1 MKIKNKLIFDY
12 LKLKNTIKVTFF
24 LSLFYFFTLFLRNK
38 VNLEIFILLTILFS
52 INFLL
57 FYIYFSFKKELNY
70 FPIYP
75 LIIFYYFATCSAYF
89 YLNYKLEPIFLLNM
103 TDTEWNERYIYPEI
117 KQIIF
122 VLSLGL
128 AFFSFGYFFLNYFV
142 IKKKINNLKL
152 EWNDK
157 TEYTLVLVFL
167 LFIIF
172 YYIDFDKKFINL
184 SIISQLKFPIMFFLL
199 AYFQIK
205 YLTSKNIFFYVILIL
220 LLSFLFVLEVSS
232 GFTVTAY
239 LLITIVI
246 AIKFF
251 ITKKINLLIIFLI
264 IASALLTNTFKY
276 EIRDKTWDYIGQN
289 QLKKDNQNNQLLKN
303 LNETK
308 EIYLN
313 SNPKNIFDKNNLMGQ
328 EYRLFH
334 SNISLQIT
342 LARTPS
348 QIEYY
353 EGKSYAGILYKFI
366 PSFLIKN
373 KPIEEWGNFW
383 GHRYS
388 VLNPND
394 YQTSWNYPV
403 LNEFYANFSIKGVVL
418 GMFFLGFIIKV
429 LLIFFSFNFK
439 QPVLLSMSSAIMLN
453 FFFLEN
459 NLSLI
464 IGSVINQ
471 ILFFSIIIFLMC
483 LHNFL
488 LKQISNLK

>member
-1 MKIKNKLIFDY
+1 M
-12 LKLKNTIKVTFF
+12 
-24 LSLFYFFTLFLRNK
+24 
-38 VNLEIFILLTILFS
+38 EI
-52 INFLL
+52 
-57 FYIYFSFKKELNY
+57 
-70 FPIYP
+70 
-75 LIIFYYFATCSAYF
+75 
-89 YLNYKLEPIFLLNM
+89 
-103 TDTEWNERYIYPEI
+103 
-117 KQIIF
+117 
-122 VLSLGL
+122 
-128 AFFSFGYFFLNYFV
+128 
-142 IKKKINNLKL
+142 
-152 EWNDK
+152 
-157 TEYTLVLVFL
+157 
-167 LFIIF
+167 
-172 YYIDFDKKFINL
+172 
-184 SIISQLKFPIMFFLL
+184 
-199 AYFQIK
+199 
-205 YLTSKNIFFYVILIL
+205 
-220 LLSFLFVLEVSS
+220 SS
-232 GFTVTAY
+232 GFTITAY
-239 LLITIVI
+239 LLITTVI
-246 AIKFF
+246 TIKFF

-264 IASALLTNTFKY
+264 IASALLTNTLKY
-276 EIRDKTWDYIGQN
+276 EIRNKTWDYIGQN
-289 QLKKDNQNNQLLKN
+289 QLKKGNQNNQILKN

-313 SNPKNIFDKNNLMGQ
+313 NDSKNIFDKNNLLGQ
-328 EYRLFH
+328 ESRLFH

-348 QIEYY
+348 EIEYY
-353 EGKSYAGILYKFI
+353 EGKSYAAIPYKII

-388 VLNPND
+388 VLNQND

-403 LNEFYANFSIKGVVL
+403 LNEFYANFSIKGVVI

>member
-52 INFLL
+52 INFSL

-75 LIIFYYFATCSAYF
+75 LIIFYYFATCTAYF
-89 YLNYKLEPIFLLNM
+89 YLNYKLEPIFLLNSIE
-103 TDTEWNERYIYPEI
+103 TEWNERYIYPEI

-128 AFFSFGYFFLNYFV
+128 TFFSFGYFLLNYFV

-184 SIISQLKFPIMFFLL
+184 SIISQLKFPIMCFLL

-205 YLTSKNIFFYVILIL
+205 YLISKNIFFNVILIL
-220 LLSFLFVLEVSS
+220 LLSFLFVLEIST
-232 GFTVTAY
+232 GFTITAY
-239 LLITIVI
+239 LLITTVI
-246 AIKFF
+246 TIKFF

-264 IASALLTNTFKY
+264 IASALLTNTLKY

-289 QLKKDNQNNQLLKN
+289 QLKKDNQNNQILKN

-313 SNPKNIFDKNNLMGQ
+313 NNSKNIFNKNNFLGQ
-328 EYRLFH
+328 ESRLFH

-348 QIEYY
+348 KIEYY
-353 EGKSYAGILYKFI
+353 EGKSYAAIPYKII

-471 ILFFSIIIFLMC
+471 ILFFFIIIFLMC
-483 LHNFL
+483 LYNFL